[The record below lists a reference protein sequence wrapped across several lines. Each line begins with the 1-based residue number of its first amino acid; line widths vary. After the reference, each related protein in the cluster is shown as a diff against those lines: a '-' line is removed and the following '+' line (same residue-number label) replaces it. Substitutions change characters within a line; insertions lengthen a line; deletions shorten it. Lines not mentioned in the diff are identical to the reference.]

1 MKNTRRGSRL
11 GITVDPETLTY
22 VPVSRA
28 IWYETEEEI
37 EAGLAWARRK
47 AVLFRWLRRQMGERL
62 TLRERQCVELR
73 FFSGLSL
80 EDVAKEAGMSLS
92 GASRAVRRSLRK
104 LRQAAQEDDSW
115 RMPLRHRRDRQ

>member
-1 MKNTRRGSRL
+1 L

-22 VPVSRA
+22 VPVSRG
-28 IWYETEEEI
+28 IWHETEEEI

-47 AVLFRWLRRQMGERL
+47 AALFRWLIRRMGERL
-62 TLRERQCVELR
+62 TLRERRCVELR

-80 EDVAKEAGMSLS
+80 EEVAKKAGLSPS

-115 RMPLRHRRDRQ
+115 RMPPRHRKGRQ